1 MSRFSV
7 ILVISITFLVTSASR
22 IPISGQLKDFEVF
35 KKVLIE
41 KEGRLNLHTSLDS
54 ITFYLDRLEKQLA
67 YDCTPLEE
75 FKHFSAALAKIQ
87 CGHTQIH
94 PTKAV
99 LKEWLSARKSLPFD
113 YIVQGKKLYTNKLL
127 AQDTPL
133 IYLGKS
139 KFEQKKKLKAFTEII
154 SIDHKSMPQMM
165 SEIAPFLSSDEN
177 GIDFKYFQVAQLFEF
192 YRHMSSPFKEDSIL
206 VEYVSGPDTLE
217 KYFQTGTAPVNSM
230 NLRLKQMSDQYAMY
244 EKNMGAFKIVRS
256 KIGYFRFHSF
266 KSSYGKD
273 YELFLEKS
281 FKRIK
286 SKSIK
291 KLIIDVR
298 GNTGGAMQY
307 SIMRY
312 FVGDDVVLGR
322 YVVEKPKRLFEDS
335 HIKKLNSDFFEHRR
349 MSRIQKRKNRQ
360 QLFKNG
366 EIKTSH
372 VSEDLIYDGEII
384 VITDEGSFSSASI
397 LASHLKTLAN
407 AKIVG
412 RRAGGSFYRGNAGTL
427 SVQLPSSKLKMF
439 VNPNTF
445 YSHLWMPS
453 NTLIIKGPDLE
464 LSPGFIKSSKMDDY
478 YLKGALEAFE

>member
-1 MSRFSV
+1 
-7 ILVISITFLVTSASR
+7 
-22 IPISGQLKDFEVF
+22 
-35 KKVLIE
+35 
-41 KEGRLNLHTSLDS
+41 
-54 ITFYLDRLEKQLA
+54 
-67 YDCTPLEE
+67 
-75 FKHFSAALAKIQ
+75 
-87 CGHTQIH
+87 
-94 PTKAV
+94 
-99 LKEWLSARKSLPFD
+99 
-113 YIVQGKKLYTNKLL
+113 
-127 AQDTPL
+127 
-133 IYLGKS
+133 
-139 KFEQKKKLKAFTEII
+139 
-154 SIDHKSMPQMM
+154 MPQMM

-217 KYFQTGTAPVNSM
+217 KYFQTGNAPVNSM